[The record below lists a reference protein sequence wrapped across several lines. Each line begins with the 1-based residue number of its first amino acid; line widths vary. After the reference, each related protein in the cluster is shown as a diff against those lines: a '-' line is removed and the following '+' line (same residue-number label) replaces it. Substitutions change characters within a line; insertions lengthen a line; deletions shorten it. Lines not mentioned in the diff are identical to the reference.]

1 MKLLL
6 TRPERDAGATAARLV
21 VLGYEVVVAPVT
33 EIINTGNGV
42 PSADFTA
49 VLATSGNALR
59 ALDAE
64 SILLLQ
70 DAPLHCV
77 GEKTAKIARDRGF
90 RSVIVGGG
98 SGEKLVED
106 IKATYPPGSHFLY
119 LTGSPRKP
127 IVERGLRASNFAVT
141 SIELYC
147 AQPVADWPGQW
158 REDIEEADVAL
169 HFSRASVEMLLDCTK
184 KAGLLTNLCGM
195 RHLCLSEDVA
205 APLKVLGIASVEVAS
220 QASEDHLIAMI

>member
-1 MKLLL
+1 M
-6 TRPERDAGATAARLV
+6 
-21 VLGYEVVVAPVT
+21 VVAPVS
-33 EIINTGNGV
+33 EIVTTGNEI

-59 ALDAE
+59 ALEAE

-90 RSVIVGGG
+90 RSVVVGGG

-106 IKATYPPGSHFLY
+106 IKALYPPGSRLLY

-127 IVERGLRASNFAVT
+127 IVERGLRASGFAVT
-141 SIELYC
+141 SVELYR

-158 REDIEEADVAL
+158 RADIEEADVAL
-169 HFSRASVEMLLDCTK
+169 HFSRASVEMVLDCAE
-184 KAGLLTNLCGM
+184 KAGLLPYLRGM

-205 APLKVLGIASVEVAS
+205 APLKKLGILSIEVAS
-220 QASEDHLIAMI
+220 QASEDHLIAII

>member
-21 VLGYEVVVAPVT
+21 VLGYEVIVAPIT
-33 EIINTGNGV
+33 EIVTTGNEI

-77 GEKTAKIARDRGF
+77 GEKTAKIARDLGF
-90 RSVIVGGG
+90 RYVVVGGG
-98 SGEKLVED
+98 SGKKLVED
-106 IKATYPPGSHFLY
+106 INAIYPPRSRLLY

-127 IVERGLRASNFAVT
+127 IVEQGLRASGFAVT
-141 SIELYC
+141 SVELYR

-158 REDIEEADVAL
+158 RAHIEEANVAL
-169 HFSRASVEMLLDCTK
+169 HFSRASVDMLLDCAE
-184 KAGLLTNLCGM
+184 KAGLLPNFRGM

-205 APLKVLGIASVEVAS
+205 SPLKALGIPSIEVAS
-220 QASEDHLIAMI
+220 QASEDHLIAII

>member
-33 EIINTGNGV
+33 EIIATGNGV

-90 RSVIVGGG
+90 RSVLVGGG

-106 IKATYPPGSHFLY
+106 IKATYPPGSHLLY

-127 IVERGLRASNFAVT
+127 IVERGLRASDFAVT
-141 SIELYC
+141 SVELYR

-158 REDIEEADVAL
+158 RADIEDAEVAL
-169 HFSRASVEMLLDCTK
+169 HFSRASVEMLLDCAEK
-184 KAGLLTNLCGM
+184 GGLLPNFRRM

-205 APLKVLGIASVEVAS
+205 TPLKALGMASVEVAS